1 MARSTKHGQP
11 WNSSFHSWHAPV
23 STPIQGFTGAALP
36 GGDPIIHTSKGIR
49 KQHIVLAEAPGEAG
63 PCQVTRES
71 RSCFHDKR
79 KPPLENNPSQG
90 VFKPTAGE
98 CEQHTECR
106 AEAADNGTQRWLLCC
121 GVGRACPMLRGDTTP
136 GRGCLHFMGSAD
148 PKGEHTNHVMGRGT
162 TRRESHSGIGYGE
175 GNHSPKSVSTQ
186 RKGRDPKGPSI
197 SPGGRVS
204 QPKSGG
210 GLQWG
215 A

>member
-1 MARSTKHGQP
+1 
-11 WNSSFHSWHAPV
+11 
-23 STPIQGFTGAALP
+23 
-36 GGDPIIHTSKGIR
+36 
-49 KQHIVLAEAPGEAG
+49 
-63 PCQVTRES
+63 
-71 RSCFHDKR
+71 
-79 KPPLENNPSQG
+79 
-90 VFKPTAGE
+90 
-98 CEQHTECR
+98 
-106 AEAADNGTQRWLLCC
+106 
-121 GVGRACPMLRGDTTP
+121 MLRGDTTP

-162 TRRESHSGIGYGE
+162 TRRESTSHSGMGYGE

-186 RKGRDPKGPSI
+186 GKGSDPKGPSI